1 MWLESRGSC
10 VLGYCMS
17 REKRQHERIEWL
29 SPGAIYVS
37 GGSSPIPCVVSNI
50 SRYGAKI
57 SRVEAATLPDE
68 FTLDIW
74 PSKGQAAW
82 RCRIIWR
89 KNDQLGVRFP
99 EPYPIIKGDRTGS
112 NRRKHEA

>member
-1 MWLESRGSC
+1 
-10 VLGYCMS
+10 MS

-37 GGSSPIPCVVSNI
+37 GDPSPIPCVVSNI

-57 SRVEAATLPDE
+57 SRVEAAMLPNE

-82 RCRIIWR
+82 RCRVIWR
-89 KNDQLGVRFP
+89 KNDRLGVRFQ
-99 EPYPIIKGDRTGS
+99 EPYPIIKDEWTAS
-112 NRRKHEA
+112 NNREREAV